1 MDETRDQDRTSRAN
15 ARAVMGIF
23 LLAFLALAVF
33 RSATFV
39 SYTYDLPESAATG
52 VLVRAAERW
61 NGWMEGLGAV
71 AFSQRI
77 VDLVDQATWVRFG
90 DVEDEATS
98 PQESDPAEAPG
109 EEPAPAD
116 E

>member
-1 MDETRDQDRTSRAN
+1 MDETRNQDRTSRAN

-52 VLVRAAERW
+52 VVVRAAERW
-61 NGWMEGLGAV
+61 NGWMDALGAV
-71 AFSQRI
+71 AFSQGV
-77 VDLVDQATWVRFG
+77 VDLVDRATWLRF
-90 DVEDEATS
+90 ETDEAAVDETA
-98 PQESDPAEAPG
+98 PTDEAVPM
-109 EEPAPAD
+109 D